1 MKFNLNLQ
9 GAQELG
15 NYIQPGS
22 YSVKVKGFENKE
34 SKNGHPQIAITF
46 THKEEGEFTHY
57 ANGDTSNDFAKN
69 WLYTFLKAVGIQD
82 NNGQFSFTDKDIIGK
97 PINIELERKYNEYTD
112 KWNTVL
118 KRFWKFEGT
127 PVYEKIGIKEN
138 EKNDSDNKV
147 QAQTGI
153 VSNGAVTSDNPF
165 ANANGPIDISDED
178 LPF

>member
-22 YSVKVKGFENKE
+22 YSVKIKGFENKE
-34 SKNGHPQIAITF
+34 SKNGHPQIAISF

-69 WLYTFLKAVGIQD
+69 WLYTFLKSVDIQD

-147 QAQTGI
+147 QAQTGN

>member
-138 EKNDSDNKV
+138 EKNDSDNKG
-147 QAQTGI
+147 QAQTGN

>member
-138 EKNDSDNKV
+138 KKNDSDNKV

>member
-69 WLYTFLKAVGIQD
+69 WLYTFLKSVGIQD
-82 NNGQFSFTDKDIIGK
+82 NNGQFSFTDKDIMGK

-138 EKNDSDNKV
+138 EKNDSDNKGL
-147 QAQTGI
+147 AQTGN

-165 ANANGPIDISDED
+165 ANANGPIDISSED

>member
-22 YSVKVKGFENKE
+22 YSLKIKGFENKE

-46 THKEEGEFTHY
+46 AHKEEGEFTHY

-69 WLYTFLKAVGIQD
+69 WLYTFLKAIGIQD

-118 KRFWKFEGT
+118 KRFWKFEGA

-138 EKNDSDNKV
+138 EKNDSDNKG
-147 QAQTGI
+147 QAQTGN

>member
-1 MKFNLNLQ
+1 MQFNLNLQ

-22 YSVKVKGFENKE
+22 YSVKIKGFENKE
-34 SKNGHPQIAITF
+34 SKNGHPQIAISF

-138 EKNDSDNKV
+138 EKNDSDNKG
-147 QAQTGI
+147 QAQTGN
-153 VSNGAVTSDNPF
+153 VSNGTATSDNPF
-165 ANANGPIDISDED
+165 ANANGPIDIQDED

>member
-1 MKFNLNLQ
+1 MQFNLNLQ

-22 YSVKVKGFENKE
+22 YSVKIKGFENKE
-34 SKNGHPQIAITF
+34 SKNGHPQIAISF

-69 WLYTFLKAVGIQD
+69 WLYTFLKAVGLQD

-138 EKNDSDNKV
+138 EKNDSDNKG
-147 QAQTGI
+147 QAQTGN
-153 VSNGAVTSDNPF
+153 VSNGTVTSDNPF
-165 ANANGPIDISDED
+165 ANANGPIDIQDED

>member
-22 YSVKVKGFENKE
+22 YSVKIKGFENKE
-34 SKNGHPQIAITF
+34 SKNGHPQIAISF
-46 THKEEGEFTHY
+46 MHKEEGEFTHY

-69 WLYTFLKAVGIQD
+69 WLYTFLKSVGIQD

-147 QAQTGI
+147 QAQKGN

>member
-22 YSVKVKGFENKE
+22 YSVKIKGFENKE
-34 SKNGHPQIAITF
+34 SKNGHPQIAISF

-69 WLYTFLKAVGIQD
+69 WLYTFLKSVGIQD

-147 QAQTGI
+147 QAQTGN

>member
-22 YSVKVKGFENKE
+22 YSVKIKGFENKE

-82 NNGQFSFTDKDIIGK
+82 NNGQFIFTDKDIIGK
-97 PINIELERKYNEYTD
+97 PINIELERKYNKYTD

-138 EKNDSDNKV
+138 EKNDSDNKG
-147 QAQTGI
+147 QAQTGN